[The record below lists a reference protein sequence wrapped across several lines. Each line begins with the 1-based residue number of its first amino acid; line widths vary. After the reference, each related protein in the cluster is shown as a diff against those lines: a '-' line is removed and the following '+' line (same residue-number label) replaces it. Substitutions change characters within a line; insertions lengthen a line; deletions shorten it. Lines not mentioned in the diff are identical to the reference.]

1 MAVIY
6 IKEQGAL
13 IQKSGE
19 RIIVSKGTNTLLE
32 TPVIQMENIAL
43 MCRLRHRRY
52 IC

>member
-43 MCRLRHRRY
+43 
-52 IC
+52 I